1 MALDQ
6 GSSVDAVKA
15 QLGVP
20 ESEFSIGKETI
31 LTYVPWRLWFVD
43 DALREKRLERR
54 FRGKRLTGSTLDQG
68 VVGGLKLGSSIEVV
82 KKALGTLGTFL
93 SEGAPRRENEE
104 LIRDQSLVHKLE
116 CPTLMDTL
124 IYPRFRGVAIL

>member
-82 KKALGTLGTFL
+82 KKALGTPDVVESVYQGTSVDYRVLHYGPWELSFRKGRLGERT
-93 SEGAPRRENEE
+93 RN
-104 LIRDQSLVHKLE
+104 
-116 CPTLMDTL
+116 
-124 IYPRFRGVAIL
+124 